1 MAIRSANSQIV
12 LEMDTV
18 LEHVLTDSQTAQ
30 ATIGASLISG
40 SLSNGVSAG
49 EASRAWENRGIT
61 ISSGGSLDID
71 LYDLAGQDIGA
82 GAGLDGLS
90 LALAL
95 EEIVCLAIKQT
106 SGPGRLEIMASSPAG
121 ALSWIPTGYLTVAN
135 GGALK
140 SGGVAFWYES
150 DESALNVT
158 DGSSHMLRLG
168 AISGNVAFDIYVL
181 GRHDDNE
188 SSSSVNSS
196 SCSTS
201 SQSTSSV
208 NSSSTS
214 VNSSSSESSVNSSSS
229 TSSVNSSS
237 STT

>member
-1 MAIRSANSQIV
+1 MATRSANSQV
-12 LEMDTV
+12 RLEITPT
-18 LEHVLTDSQTAQ
+18 LEHILTDGQNVHS
-30 ATIGASLISG
+30 TIGQVFIDE

-49 EASRAWENRGIT
+49 EASRAWEERGIA
-61 ISSGGSLDID
+61 ISSGGSLDLD
-71 LYDLAGQDIGA
+71 LYDFAGRDIGA

-90 LALAL
+90 QALVI
-95 EEIVCLAIKQT
+95 EEIVCLIIKQT
-106 SGPGRLEIMASSPAG
+106 SGPGRLEVMASSPAG
-121 ALSWIPTGYLTVAN
+121 ALTWIPTGYLTVAN

-140 SGGVAFWYES
+140 SGGLVMWYES
-150 DESALNVT
+150 DESALGVT
-158 DGSSHMLRLG
+158 DATSHILRLG
-168 AISGNVAFDIYVL
+168 ASSGNVAFDIYVL

-208 NSSSTS
+208 NSSSTT

-229 TSSVNSSS
+229 T
-237 STT
+237 